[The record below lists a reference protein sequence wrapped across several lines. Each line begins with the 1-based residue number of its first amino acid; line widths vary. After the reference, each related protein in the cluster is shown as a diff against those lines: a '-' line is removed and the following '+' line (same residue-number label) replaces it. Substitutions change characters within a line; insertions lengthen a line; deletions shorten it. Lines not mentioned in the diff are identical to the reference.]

1 MDMRHAGK
9 QFRGRPGTLAALD
22 ADDAFIALLI
32 AAMDASAAFAVAAD
46 LVLQNGRME
55 RLEGRCL
62 RRLAADLGLSQAT
75 ARAILDVMRM
85 KNGA

>member
-1 MDMRHAGK
+1 VLLEWTCVTRGSSFAAG
-9 QFRGRPGTLAALD
+9 PEL
-22 ADDAFIALLI
+22 

-46 LVLQNGRME
+46 LVLWDGRME

-62 RRLAADLGLSQAT
+62 RRLTADLGLSQAT